1 MIRDNMSEQ
10 EIAELQQQIALG
22 RLAEAREQAAM
33 IAFMLS
39 DGAAYMNGAC
49 LDSNG
54 GSVML

>member
-1 MIRDNMSEQ
+1 MIHDNMNAD
-10 EIAELQQQIALG
+10 EIKGLEGRIALG
-22 RLAEAREQAAM
+22 RLAEPEEHARV

-39 DGAAYMNGAC
+39 DSASYLNGAC

>member
-1 MIRDNMSEQ
+1 MK
-10 EIAELQQQIALG
+10 ACIALG
-22 RLAEAREQAAM
+22 RLAETEEHARA

-39 DGAAYMNGAC
+39 DSASYLNGAC